1 MHSSDLVDRR
11 ARRCVTGYA
20 EDDDDIDDTIFSD
33 YDCNAITAVQRSSGS
48 GDCCADQGLQS
59 CSQRR
64 RCFDGWSPL
73 DEEGFPDDDE
83 LFSAIDSIIIRRARR
98 DGSRRDDDDQPASAS
113 DNGRNETVGMVLRT
127 ELQPE
132 IVRSESIATCAPDVL
147 FAKLT
152 RSLSITSITS
162 IDLSTGDERYNPYQ
176 RALAIG

>member
-20 EDDDDIDDTIFSD
+20 EDDDDDINDTIFSD
-33 YDCNAITAVQRSSGS
+33 YDCNAITAVQRRSGS
-48 GDCCADQGLQS
+48 GDLQS

-64 RCFDGWSPL
+64 RCFDGSSTL

-113 DNGRNETVGMVLRT
+113 DNGRNETVSMVLRT

>member
-1 MHSSDLVDRR
+1 M
-11 ARRCVTGYA
+11 TGYA

-64 RCFDGWSPL
+64 CCFDGWSPL

-83 LFSAIDSIIIRRARR
+83 LFSTIDSIIIRRARR
-98 DGSRRDDDDQPASAS
+98 DDDDQPTSAS
-113 DNGRNETVGMVLRT
+113 DNGRNETVGMILRT

-152 RSLSITSITS
+152 RSLSITSI
-162 IDLSTGDERYNPYQ
+162 DLSTGDERYNT
-176 RALAIG
+176 

>member
-20 EDDDDIDDTIFSD
+20 EDDDDDINDTIFSD
-33 YDCNAITAVQRSSGS
+33 YDCNAITAVQRRSGS
-48 GDCCADQGLQS
+48 GDLQS

-73 DEEGFPDDDE
+73 DEEGFPEDGE

-98 DGSRRDDDDQPASAS
+98 DDADQPASAS
-113 DNGRNETVGMVLRT
+113 DNGRNATVGMVLRT

-132 IVRSESIATCAPDVL
+132 IVHSESIATCSPDVL
-147 FAKLT
+147 FAKHT
-152 RSLSITSITS
+152 RSLSTTSITS
-162 IDLSTGDERYNPYQ
+162 IDLSTGDERYNP
-176 RALAIG
+176 